1 MCSPETEERWIRTEL
16 HGSSCP
22 GSQRNPRHHPPISGN
37 DWYLLMGAKTRVRG
51 RTKARKVIRQPTLL
65 CFMAKRSEGDSSLGG
80 ARQRAS
86 TATSAFGVSKR
97 ESHDSS
103 TYYNSRMNANLASSR
118 DVGSPQDLPEQFE
131 NVLLEQDA
139 RSLPLPDNCVQ
150 LVVTSPPYN
159 ASKVY
164 DDDLSLQEY
173 LQLLEEVFS
182 ECYRVLSPGG
192 RMVVN
197 VANLGRK
204 PYIPLST
211 YINNIMLNLGFLMR
225 GEIIWDKS
233 ASAGSSCAWGS
244 FQSASNPCLR
254 DIHEYLL
261 VFSKGDYKMPRSKKE
276 RENGRIDTIEKQ
288 EFIDHTKSIW
298 RFATERASRV
308 NHPAPFPIELP
319 RRCIELYTFA
329 GDVVLDPFN
338 GSGTT
343 CVAAKQTGRT
353 YIGVDL
359 SSEYC
364 QIAEERL
371 EHTPVFELPET
382 KPVA

>member
-1 MCSPETEERWIRTEL
+1 MANL
-16 HGSSCP
+16 P
-22 GSQRNPRHHPPISGN
+22 G
-37 DWYLLMGAKTRVRG
+37 DK
-51 RTKARKVIRQPTLL
+51 
-65 CFMAKRSEGDSSLGG
+65 SSLGG
-80 ARQRAS
+80 ARKRAN

-97 ESHDSS
+97 ESHDASV
-103 TYYNSRMNANLASSR
+103 YYNSRMNADLASSR
-118 DVGSPQDLPEQFE
+118 DVGLIQDLPTEFE
-131 NVLLEQDA
+131 NVILSQDA
-139 RSLPLPDNCVQ
+139 RKLPLPDNCIQ

-159 ASKVY
+159 ASKSY
-164 DDDLSLQEY
+164 DEDLSLEEY
-173 LQLLEEVFS
+173 LSMIAQVFS

-211 YINNIMLNLGFLMR
+211 HINNIMLSLGFLMR

-254 DIHEYLL
+254 DVHEYLL
-261 VFSKGDYKMPRSKKE
+261 VFSKGNYKMPRSKTE
-276 RENGRIDTIEKQ
+276 RDDGRIDTIDKQ

-308 NHPAPFPIELP
+308 NHPAPFPVELP

-343 CVAAKQTGRT
+343 CVAAKQTGRR

-371 EHTPVFELPET
+371 KQTPVFEMPES
-382 KPVA
+382 KPVT